1 MSDKESSVAGSR
13 RCSARL
19 LLFKWLQHRRG
30 RRRRTYRLGRPL
42 FRNCTR
48 FRQRTRVRQCARL
61 SAGAWPTLGLRL
73 RRDGC
78 SPRRRPGGCPRLGL
92 LDRRSGGL
100 LRDIGGRPF
109 GLGLSGRA
117 RARLASANARQI
129 IGHRGSLIGAGGVV
143 RTQEARA
150 RAPKLARAA
159 MAACASIS
167 KNLRRRFA
175 GIDIALS
182 IGRRDLQTD
191 CSEAGHRP

>member
-1 MSDKESSVAGSR
+1 MSDEESSVAGSR

-19 LLFKWLQHRRG
+19 LLFKWLQHWRG
-30 RRRRTYRLGRPL
+30 RRRRTYWLGMLL
-42 FRNCTR
+42 FRKCAR
-48 FRQRTRVRQCARL
+48 FRQRTRVRQRARL

-73 RRDGC
+73 RRAGC
-78 SPRRRPGGCPRLGL
+78 SRRPRLGL

-143 RTQEARA
+143 RTQEAGA
-150 RAPKLARAA
+150 GAPKLARAA

-182 IGRRDLQTD
+182 IGRRDLQRG